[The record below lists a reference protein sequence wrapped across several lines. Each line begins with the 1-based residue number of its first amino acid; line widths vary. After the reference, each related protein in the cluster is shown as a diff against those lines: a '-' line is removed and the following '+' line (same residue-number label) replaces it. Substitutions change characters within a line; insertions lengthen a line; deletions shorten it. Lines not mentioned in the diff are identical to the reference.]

1 MVTQKQH
8 QVVILPALAQDLE
21 RGEVAGEGH
30 RFPGQRCCEASA
42 KATQSR
48 LLPDLRGHL
57 GQGPARLD
65 LLLDLHHLDG
75 TDDEGPDGAG
85 HDAVPGDVGDCVV
98 PHVPAHNA
106 VHPEGDGIGE
116 RYGAEGGG
124 ETAVEPEKL
133 RRNQRDIFLF

>member
-1 MVTQKQH
+1 MFVQTDFFS
-8 QVVILPALAQDLE
+8 VDIP
-21 RGEVAGEGH
+21 GEG
-30 RFPGQRCCEASA
+30 CCEAASE
-42 KATQSR
+42 TSQSSR
-48 LLPDLRGHL
+48 LPDLRGHL
-57 GQGPARLD
+57 AEALAGMN

-116 RYGAEGGG
+116 RYGAERGV
-124 ETAVEPEKL
+124 ETTVKSEKL
-133 RRNQRDIFLF
+133 RRNPRYLISV